1 MSSASQKIDE
11 YIEKKGEG
19 WKGECLNHLRQILN
33 SCDVEEAVKWGMPTY
48 VNHGNVVGLAAFK
61 NHVAL
66 WFFQGVF
73 LQDEAGILTTSDG
86 TSKAMRQIRFE
97 EGDVIPD
104 ELLIAYIREAI
115 SNSIEGKSLPPEKKE
130 ELPLP
135 KMLETAL
142 SADELLREKFYAL
155 TMTQRN
161 EYAEHI
167 GSAKREET
175 AKRRLE
181 KCLNYIREGL
191 DLNHKYRK

>member
-1 MSSASQKIDE
+1 MSSASQKVDE
-11 YIEKKGEG
+11 YLKKKGEG
-19 WKGECLNHLRQILN
+19 WKGEYLENLRQILL

-48 VNHGNVVGLAAFK
+48 VNNGNVVGIAAFK

-73 LQDEAGILTTSDG
+73 LKDEAEILTTSDG

-97 EGDVIPD
+97 EGD
-104 ELLIAYIREAI
+104 LIQRDVLTSYVQEAVA
-115 SNSIEGKSLPPEKKE
+115 NSIAGKVLPPEKKG

-135 KMLETAL
+135 AAL
-142 SADELLREKFYAL
+142 AEALKADDFLREKFNGL
-155 TMTQRN
+155 TMNQRN

-167 GSAKREET
+167 GGAVKQET
-175 AKRRLE
+175 IQRRLE
-181 KCLNYIREGL
+181 KCVDYIRQGL